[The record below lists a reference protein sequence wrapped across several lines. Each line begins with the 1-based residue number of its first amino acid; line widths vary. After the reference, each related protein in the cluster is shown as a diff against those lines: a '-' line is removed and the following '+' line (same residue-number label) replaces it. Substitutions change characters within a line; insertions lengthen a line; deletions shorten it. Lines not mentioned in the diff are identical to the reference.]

1 MGVVDED
8 FFTGDMPGLEK
19 ESVGY
24 RAEDGKIFLIGGFK
38 ETQGIKK

>member
-8 FFTGDMPGLEK
+8 YFTGDMPGYVK

-24 RAEDGKIFLIGGFK
+24 RAEDGKIFLNGGFK
-38 ETQGIKK
+38 ETKGIKK